1 MSSIPTS
8 ADLRLEFQEF
18 QELTTRPEPLA
29 LLVTAVLG
37 ERELGRRRAAGWPDP
52 EAPQQAVRGGR
63 LLYFTDPGSPFDL
76 RPRWLSRGLRI
87 LSGHPLPGALD
98 GPLPLPPLWVYRLAL
113 PKGDLF
119 LVEMAAACLD
129 ELELEAVRAGT
140 MPRYLRP

>member
-1 MSSIPTS
+1 M
-8 ADLRLEFQEF
+8 
-18 QELTTRPEPLA
+18 TRPGAIA

-37 ERELGRRRAAGWPDP
+37 EQELGRRRAAGWPDP
-52 EAPQQAVRGGR
+52 GAPQLAVRGGR
-63 LLYFTDPGSPFDL
+63 LLYFTDPGSPFDF

-87 LSGHPLPGALD
+87 LSSGALPAAVFD
-98 GPLPLPPLWVYRLAL
+98 GPLPLPPLWVYRLGL
-113 PKGDLF
+113 PKGDAF